1 MERALDPELIGI
13 ALGSHENLPT
23 PEEVS
28 RLLAEAELALLLRK
42 PEVSEQIEAIGWYLH
57 AIASSKYA
65 LRTYG
70 VDRQRNA
77 FQVAAHIFDLLL
89 QIPQIDLIERLNYC
103 FTCQIAYLRGELN
116 PNAIAIY
123 RREFE
128 GKLSDLDLLNNFQEV
143 ALSCGIGFLGLD
155 INYIYR
161 VTGNLQ
167 NQIRRLV
174 NRWDIEDI
182 FATPFGSA
190 AGVAVATRDLTS
202 FLLYGRT
209 SALKRAR
216 ATLQRAVLAESSLED
231 HVSRWV
237 AAHLLNLSDDLE
249 NSSIWKVLPP
259 DVPDG
264 VRKAFSMGQPK
275 ILTLW
280 PPQLDLLKI
289 AEPST
294 VNPFSSSVKRSFLS
308 TPTSGGKTLVAQL
321 MVASH
326 LATEKTSV
334 CYVAP
339 TRSLCREVRN
349 SLESRLRY
357 VGTEVVDGLP
367 EGDWLDEQLSVAAR
381 VEVMTPERLSYL
393 IHSDSKK
400 VLERFGMF
408 IFDEVHSVGERGRG
422 WTLEEDLTYLHYATQ
437 EGHHRI
443 VLMSAAVGNRVHF
456 VQWVSSEEDNKDV
469 FFLHSD
475 WRGPRRLHAI
485 CSTMADWDQGQEEI
499 TRSVKF
505 PRHVRYPLYATLHV
519 RISHTGKMHSLQTTE
534 PVGSLIRKYK
544 PDNTYESKDN
554 EYTPFYR
561 MLVPI
566 IQHLSM
572 SGPVL
577 IIEPTRR
584 DTVLMAK
591 AIAESQ
597 ETSDQL
603 ENQPLV
609 DLIKARLGNL
619 HPLTEVIKKGVAY
632 HHGSLPSEIR
642 EVIEEAVTQGNLKFL
657 VATTTM
663 TEGVNLPVRSVV
675 VARQGSYGQEG
686 YYNEYITGSKLINAI
701 GRAGRATKETEG
713 IVVLARQAQVQESD
727 FERLKPTD
735 SDIKINS
742 MLSTE
747 EALNA
752 LADFETSQRSAEDA
766 ILEGIAPQVDQFLS
780 FIWFVAAQLE
790 ALGKSVS
797 TDEIKEVLKNTLAWV
812 QLDDK
817 NQSRWIA
824 VANSAISVY
833 NKTNPTSRKRWAT
846 VGTSLSSA
854 KQIETMAEELATTI
868 SNIDI
873 PQNPLEI
880 IDLIMHDG
888 RLQRML
894 QLREAPKTKVY
905 TQRAGHREQ
914 IEVPID
920 KVLQQ
925 WVQGTE
931 LVALAETY
939 FKDVANVDF
948 RFEQLGDFINDYFE
962 TFLPWISGVTIQWTN
977 NILRENNIDKELP
990 GDVSALIRWGV
1001 SNSRAVNLMIG
1012 GIRSRRLATKITQLW
1027 EAEKKDGDI
1036 RTWIRSMNVAQWRD
1050 TFEASIIELRNLLE
1064 FSRDQVKG
1072 VAVDLIAREAARI
1085 DVESIVDNLS
1095 ESSAKLAPVDE
1106 SALSP
1111 IGIWVGDQLA
1121 GQISSKDQA
1130 DIQSVLNSGLIISTK
1145 FSASS
1150 GKGTLELQLIDPDTQ
1165 LEF

>member
-89 QIPQIDLIERLNYC
+89 QIPQIDLIERLNYS
-103 FTCQIAYLRGELN
+103 FACQIAYLRSELN

-123 RREFE
+123 QREFAE
-128 GKLSDLDLLNNFQEV
+128 KLGDLDLLNNFREV
-143 ALSCGIGFLGLD
+143 ALSCGVGFLGLD
-155 INYIYR
+155 VNYIYR
-161 VTGNLQ
+161 VTDNLR
-167 NQIRRLV
+167 NQIRQLV
-174 NRWDIEDI
+174 TRWDIEDI
-182 FATPFGSA
+182 FTTPFGSA
-190 AGVAVATRDLTS
+190 AGVAIAIRDLTT
-202 FLLYGRT
+202 FLVYGHT
-209 SALKRAR
+209 SALERAR
-216 ATLQRAVLAESSLED
+216 ATLQRAILAEFSLED
-231 HVSRWV
+231 QASRWV
-237 AAHLLNLSDDLE
+237 AAHLLNLSNELE
-249 NSSIWKVLPP
+249 NSSVWTVLPP
-259 DVPDG
+259 DVPNG
-264 VRKAFSMGQPK
+264 VRRAFGMGQPK

-339 TRSLCREVRN
+339 TRSLCHEVRN
-349 SLESRLRY
+349 SLASRLRY

-393 IHSDSKK
+393 IRSDSKK

-437 EGHHRI
+437 KEHHRI

-456 VQWVSSEEDNKDV
+456 VQWISSEEDSKDV

-485 CSTMADWDQGQEEI
+485 CSTQVDWQQPQEEI
-499 TRSVKF
+499 TRSAQF
-505 PRHVRYPLYATLHV
+505 PRCIKYPLFATLHV

-534 PVGSLIRKYK
+534 PVGSLVFKYSV
-544 PDNTYESKDN
+544 DNHRERDN
-554 EYTPFYR
+554 SNTTPFYE

-566 IQHLSM
+566 IRHLSV

-577 IIEPTRR
+577 IIESTRPS
-584 DTVLMAK
+584 TVRMAK
-591 AIAESQ
+591 AIAEDQ
-597 ETSDQL
+597 ELLEQP
-603 ENQPLV
+603 ENQPLI
-609 DLIKARLGNL
+609 DLIEARLGNK
-619 HPLTEVIKKGVAY
+619 HPLSEVIRKGVAY

-642 EVIEEAVTQGNLKFL
+642 EAIEEAVTQGNLRFL

-675 VARQGSYGQEG
+675 VASQGSHTQEG
-686 YYNEYITGSKLINAI
+686 FKEYITGSKLINAI

-713 IVVLARQAQVQESD
+713 VVVLARQAQVRASD

-735 SDIKINS
+735 SDIEVIS
-742 MLSTE
+742 MLATE
-747 EALNA
+747 EALSA

-766 ILEGIAPQVDQFLS
+766 ILEGVAPQVDQFLS

-797 TDEIKEVLKNTLAWV
+797 TDEIKDVLKNTLAWV

-817 NQSRWIA
+817 NQSRWIT

-833 NKTNPTSRKRWAT
+833 DKTEPTSRKRWAT

-854 KQIETMAEELATTI
+854 KQIEIMAEELAAI
-868 SNIDI
+868 VSSIDI

-880 IDLIMHDG
+880 IDLIIHDG

-894 QLREAPKTKVY
+894 QLRESPNTKVY
-905 TQRAGHREQ
+905 TNRGGHREQ

-920 KVLQQ
+920 EVLRQ
-925 WVQGTE
+925 WIQGAE
-931 LVALAETY
+931 LVTLADTY
-939 FKDVANVDF
+939 FEDVANVDF

-962 TFLPWISGVTIQWTN
+962 TFLPWIFGVTIQWTN

-1027 EAEKKDGDI
+1027 EAEKKEGDI
-1036 RTWIRSMNVAQWRD
+1036 RAWIRSMNIAQWRD
-1050 TFEASIIELRNLLE
+1050 VFEASVTELRNLLE

-1072 VAVDLIAREAARI
+1072 VAVDLVAHGFARVA
-1085 DVESIVDNLS
+1085 VESTVNEFS

-1106 SALSP
+1106 SELSP
-1111 IGIWVGDQLA
+1111 IGIWVNEQFV
-1121 GQISSKDQA
+1121 GQVFSKDQV
-1130 DIQSVLNSGLIISTK
+1130 DIQSILNSGLIITIK

-1150 GKGTLELQLIDPDTQ
+1150 GKGFLELQLVDPNTQ